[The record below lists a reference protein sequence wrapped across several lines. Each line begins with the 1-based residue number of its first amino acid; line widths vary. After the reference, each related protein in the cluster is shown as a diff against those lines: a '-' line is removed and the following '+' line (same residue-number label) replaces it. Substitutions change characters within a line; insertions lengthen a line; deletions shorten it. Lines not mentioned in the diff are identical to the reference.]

1 MYLDLSA
8 TRSTRYFLL
17 AMLCL
22 AALFSLGWLGYWAT
36 PVEAGQPIL
45 LSPDRWQA
53 QRLAR
58 VARAESESV
67 YRDAEKLVRLLDSA
81 APDPVSAMLLAQGIY
96 ARQRTGTS
104 ATAPARQA
112 LIAAAEVSARYASG
126 SLDKEEA
133 FAATVEALAKLE
145 RLMGQ

>member
-8 TRSTRYFLL
+8 NRSILL
-17 AMLCL
+17 AALAL
-22 AALFSLGWLGYWAT
+22 AALFTLGWLGYWAT
-36 PVEAGQPIL
+36 PLEDGQPIL
-45 LSPDRWQA
+45 LSPERWQA

-58 VARAESESV
+58 VARQESEAV
-67 YRDAEKLVRLLDSA
+67 YRDAEKLVRLLDSP
-81 APDPVSAMLLAQGIY
+81 APDPVTAMLLAQGIY

-126 SLDKEEA
+126 SLDKESA
-133 FAATVEALAKLE
+133 LAATVEALGKLE
-145 RLMGQ
+145 RLLAIGD

>member
-22 AALFSLGWLGYWAT
+22 AALFSLGWLGCWAT
-36 PVEAGQPIL
+36 PIEAGKPIL
-45 LSPDRWQA
+45 LSPERWQA

-133 FAATVEALAKLE
+133 FGATVEALGKLE
-145 RLMGQ
+145 RLMGE

>member
-8 TRSTRYFLL
+8 NRYALL
-17 AMLCL
+17 GALCL

-36 PVEAGQPIL
+36 PIETGQPIL

-67 YRDAEKLVRLLDSA
+67 YQDAKKLVRLLDNA

-133 FAATVEALAKLE
+133 FGATVEALGKLE

>member
-8 TRSTRYFLL
+8 NHYTRPLLL

-22 AALFSLGWLGYWAT
+22 AALFALGWLGYWAT
-36 PVEAGQPIL
+36 PVEAGEPIL

-67 YRDAEKLVRLLDSA
+67 YQDVRLLDSA

-133 FAATVEALAKLE
+133 FGATVEALGKLE
-145 RLMGQ
+145 RLMGE

>member
-8 TRSTRYFLL
+8 NRYALL
-17 AMLCL
+17 SALCL
-22 AALFSLGWLGYWAT
+22 VALFSLGWLGYWAT
-36 PVEAGQPIL
+36 PVEAGEPIL

-81 APDPVSAMLLAQGIY
+81 APDPVNAMLLAQGIY

-133 FAATVEALAKLE
+133 FGATVEALGKLE
-145 RLMGQ
+145 RLMGE

>member
-8 TRSTRYFLL
+8 NRSILL
-17 AMLCL
+17 VTLAL
-22 AALFSLGWLGYWAT
+22 AALFTLGWLGYWAT
-36 PVEAGQPIL
+36 PLEDGQPIL
-45 LSPDRWQA
+45 LSPERWQA

-58 VARAESESV
+58 VARAESEAV
-67 YRDAEKLVRLLDSA
+67 YRDAEKLVRLLDSP

-126 SLDKEEA
+126 SLDKESA
-133 FAATVEALAKLE
+133 LAVTVEALGKLE
-145 RLMGQ
+145 ILLRQ

>member
-1 MYLDLSA
+1 MFLDLSA
-8 TRSTRYFLL
+8 NRSILL
-17 AMLCL
+17 VMLAL
-22 AALFSLGWLGYWAT
+22 AALFTLGWLGYWAT
-36 PVEAGQPIL
+36 PIEDGQPIL
-45 LSPDRWQA
+45 LSPERWQA

-58 VARAESESV
+58 VARAESEAV
-67 YRDAEKLVRLLDSA
+67 YRDAEKLVRLLDSQ

-126 SLDKEEA
+126 SLDKETA
-133 FAATVEALAKLE
+133 FAATVEALGKLE
-145 RLMGQ
+145 ILLRQ

>member
-1 MYLDLSA
+1 MYLDLSGNN
-8 TRSTRYFLL
+8 STRTLVF
-17 AMLCL
+17 ATLCL

-133 FAATVEALAKLE
+133 FGATVEALGKLE